1 MAAFSARKA
10 SGPTHEEICRDIRA
24 GNVKPIYYL
33 MGEESYYIDRLADF
47 ITDTLLKP
55 DERDFNLLTLY
66 GADTDAAGIILAAR
80 GYPMGAQR
88 LIVVVREA
96 QNLRDVD
103 RLELYLRQPQPSTV
117 LVLCHKNGTL
127 DRRKKL
133 AGLIEK
139 AGVLYESKK
148 MKDAALPTFITNYL
162 RRRQLAIEPAAAQLL
177 AEYVGSDLN
186 RLASELDK
194 LVIACSSGQVAASS
208 GQSAAFSGQGAASSE
223 QGAAS
228 SGQSTAPS
236 GQSAVSLRQT
246 TGSSNQTVVSPELIE
261 RHIGISKEFN
271 IFELQDALGQK
282 DALRVSCIAN
292 YFDKNQKENPPQ
304 KILPALFRYFSNLM
318 LAYYAPEKTER
329 GIAAWLGVGEWQVRK
344 NVLPAMQH
352 YSGVKVMKIIGEIRR
367 TDARSKGVG
376 NPNIPA
382 GELMKELY
390 FFILH

>member
-88 LIVVVREA
+88 LVVVVREA

-208 GQSAAFSGQGAASSE
+208 GQSATSSGQS
-223 QGAAS
+223 AAS
-228 SGQSTAPS
+228 SGQSAAPS

-282 DALRVSCIAN
+282 DTLRVSRIAN

-304 KILPALFRYFSNLM
+304 KILPVLFRYFSNLM

>member
-1 MAAFSARKA
+1 M
-10 SGPTHEEICRDIRA
+10 
-24 GNVKPIYYL
+24 
-33 MGEESYYIDRLADF
+33 
-47 ITDTLLKP
+47 
-55 DERDFNLLTLY
+55 
-66 GADTDAAGIILAAR
+66 
-80 GYPMGAQR
+80 
-88 LIVVVREA
+88 VREA

-208 GQSAAFSGQGAASSE
+208 GQSAASSGQGAASSE

-228 SGQSTAPS
+228 S

-282 DALRVSCIAN
+282 DALRVSRIAN

-318 LAYYAPEKTER
+318 LAYYAPEKR
-329 GIAAWLGVGEWQVRK
+329 SAASPLG
-344 NVLPAMQH
+344 
-352 YSGVKVMKIIGEIRR
+352 
-367 TDARSKGVG
+367 
-376 NPNIPA
+376 
-382 GELMKELY
+382 
-390 FFILH
+390 

>member
-1 MAAFSARKA
+1 MAAFPAKKTP
-10 SGPTHEEICRDIRA
+10 GPTHEEICRDIRA

-33 MGEESYYIDRLADF
+33 MGEESYYIDRLTDF
-47 ITDTLLKP
+47 IVDTLLKP
-55 DERDFNLLTLY
+55 DERDFNLMTLY
-66 GADTDAAGIILAAR
+66 GADTDAGSIILAAR
-80 GYPMGAQR
+80 GFPMGAQR
-88 LIVVVREA
+88 LVVVVREA
-96 QNLRDVD
+96 QNLRDAD

-117 LVLCHKNGTL
+117 LVLCHKNGVL

-139 AGVLYESKK
+139 AGVLYESKR
-148 MKDAALPTFITNYL
+148 MKEAALPTFIGNYL
-162 RRRQLAIEPAAAQLL
+162 CRQHLTIEPAAAQLL

-186 RLASELDK
+186 RMAGELDK
-194 LVIACSSGQVAASS
+194 LVIAR
-208 GQSAAFSGQGAASSE
+208 SAGE
-223 QGAAS
+223 
-228 SGQSTAPS
+228 
-236 GQSAVSLRQT
+236 
-246 TGSSNQTVVSPELIE
+246 NVVTPALIE

-282 DALRVSCIAN
+282 DVLRVSRIVN

-329 GIAAWLGVGEWQVRK
+329 GIAAWLGMSEWQVRK
-344 NVLPAMQH
+344 NVLPAMQR

>member
-88 LIVVVREA
+88 LVVMVREA

-133 AGLIEK
+133 AGLVEK

-148 MKDAALPTFITNYL
+148 MKETALPTFITNYL

-186 RLASELDK
+186 RLAGELDK
-194 LVIACSSGQVAASS
+194 LVIACSSGQ
-208 GQSAAFSGQGAASSE
+208 
-223 QGAAS
+223 GAAS
-228 SGQSTAPS
+228 SGQGT
-236 GQSAVSLRQT
+236 VSSRRT
-246 TGSSNQTVVSPELIE
+246 TGSSNQMVVSSELIE

-282 DALRVSCIAN
+282 DVLRVSRIAN